1 MHCPK
6 SLRAPGL
13 ALCLLIAACGSSSL
27 PAVLNRAPVGS
38 GTTVT
43 PLKYDVTI
51 TRTEMGIPHLLANDF
66 GSIGYGYGYAF
77 SEDNLCLLFD
87 DLIAIRGERSRYFG
101 PTGTY
106 TIYANPS
113 GTINNVDS
121 DFFWKLMATP
131 QAVARIRDKA
141 LPEARATVTGTV
153 AGINRYIAELKA
165 GEHAGRH
172 LACRDAEYLRPI
184 SEDDIYRRFYRLGIL
199 ASSSVFV
206 QGVALAAPPVPT
218 AAAPAAK
225 LPARLG
231 RPTVPQMVAAV
242 RAHPGEMD
250 YFLNKNRPFGSNM
263 YAIGPDF
270 TEDGQSIQFVNPHF
284 PWQGTERLYLF
295 QATIPGKLDIEGS
308 SLYGVPAVLIGFNS
322 HLAWSHT
329 VSSAYRFTFYE
340 LTLAPN
346 DPTSYVY
353 DGQVMK
359 MQAVPLSIDV
369 KNADGSISKQTRTLY
384 RSKFGP
390 MLIYNVSGANIF
402 PWSTSKAYTLRDANE
417 ENDRLINQFF
427 AWDSA
432 KSLDEFKAL
441 HKSILGV
448 PWVNTTATGPGQL
461 AYYGDVTVV
470 PNVPDSKVS
479 ACSTSAQARAL
490 AQLAPGLPLLD
501 GSMKSCEWD
510 TDADAPA
517 PGIFGPSHLPTLER
531 RDYVSNNNDSYWL
544 TNPKAPVTGFA
555 KILGTVD
562 TARSLRTRHS
572 LLKMQRR
579 EAGTDGF
586 SGKKWTAEKL
596 RQSVLDSY
604 IYSAEIALPKV
615 LADYCTTSTAIGS
628 TGPVDISKECA
639 ALAKWDKTNSLES
652 RGGHLW
658 REFWRV
664 AQGLNAFY
672 LTAYSSADPVNT
684 PNNINTQSPQVRQAF
699 ADAVK
704 LYQNLG
710 IAADTPLGQIQKSAV
725 HNNVS
730 LFGGLGN
737 TEGAFTIANGGK
749 PGTKEG
755 YKIAFGNSHVAVI
768 TWDANGKPLA
778 YGFVSYSESTD
789 PANPHFQDFTEAY
802 SRKAWT
808 HLPFTADEITAEQIA
823 PPLRIVEAQP

>member
-1 MHCPK
+1 MSRLPRLNHFFPVVC
-6 SLRAPGL
+6 GI
-13 ALCLLIAACGSSSL
+13 LLAACGSSSL
-27 PAVLNRAPVGS
+27 PLAPQSPGGGVAVPA
-38 GTTVT
+38 T
-43 PLKYDVTI
+43 PGLKYDVRI
-51 TRTEMGIPHLLANDF
+51 TRTEMGIPHLLAADY

-77 SEDNLCLLFD
+77 AEDNLCLLFD

-106 TIYANPS
+106 TIHANPS

-131 QAVARIRDKA
+131 AATARIKSKA
-141 LPEARATVTGTV
+141 VPDALATVTGTV
-153 AGINRYIAELKA
+153 AGVNRYIAELKA
-165 GEHAGRH
+165 GAHAGRH
-172 LACRDAEYLRPI
+172 MACRNAEYLQPI
-184 SEDDIYRRFYRLGIL
+184 TEDDIYRRFYRLGIL
-199 ASSSVFV
+199 ASGSVFIP
-206 QGVALAAPPVPT
+206 GISTAAPPVAVAKDLPSKR
-218 AAAPAAK
+218 PAASK
-225 LPARLG
+225 SPS
-231 RPTVPQMVAAV
+231 VPQMVAAM
-242 RAHPGEMD
+242 RADPGQLE
-250 YFLNKNRPFGSNM
+250 YFVSRDRPFGSNM

-284 PWQGTERLYLF
+284 PWQGTERLYYF

-329 VSSAYRFTFYE
+329 VSAAYRFTFYE

-353 DGQVMK
+353 DGKVMK
-359 MQAVPLSIDV
+359 MQAVPLTIDV
-369 KNADGSISKQTRTLY
+369 KNADGSITQSTRTLY

-390 MLIYNVSGANIF
+390 MLTYTVSGANIF

-427 AWDSA
+427 AWDGA
-432 KSLDEFKAL
+432 RSLTEFKAL

-448 PWVNTTATGPGQL
+448 PWVNTTATGPGEL

-470 PNVPDSKVS
+470 PNVPDAKVS
-479 ACSTSAQARAL
+479 ACSTSAQAQAL

-510 TDADAPA
+510 TDSDAPA

-544 TNPKAPVTGFA
+544 TNPKQPVTGFA
-555 KILGTVD
+555 KILGTVN

-579 EAGTDGF
+579 EAGSDGF
-586 SGKKWTAEKL
+586 SGTKWTAEKL

-615 LADYCTTSTAIGS
+615 LADYCTVGTAIGS
-628 TGPVDISKECA
+628 SGPVDISKECA
-639 ALAKWDKTNSLES
+639 ALAQWDKTNNLDS
-652 RGGHLW
+652 RGGHIW

-664 AQGLNAFY
+664 AQGLNGIY
-672 LTAYSSADPVNT
+672 LTPYSAADPVNT
-684 PNNINTQSPQVRQAF
+684 PNNINTQSPQARQAF

-710 IAADTPLGQIQKSAV
+710 IAADTPLRQIQKSAV

-737 TEGAFTIANGGK
+737 TDGAFTIANGGK
-749 PGTKEG
+749 PGSKEG

-768 TWDANGKPLA
+768 TWDATGKPLA
-778 YGFVSYSESTD
+778 YGFLTYSESTD
-789 PANPHFQDFTEAY
+789 PANPHFQDFTETY
-802 SRKAWT
+802 SRKGWT
-808 HLPFTADEITAEQIA
+808 HLPFTQEEVQAERIAD
-823 PPLRIVEAQP
+823 PVRIFE